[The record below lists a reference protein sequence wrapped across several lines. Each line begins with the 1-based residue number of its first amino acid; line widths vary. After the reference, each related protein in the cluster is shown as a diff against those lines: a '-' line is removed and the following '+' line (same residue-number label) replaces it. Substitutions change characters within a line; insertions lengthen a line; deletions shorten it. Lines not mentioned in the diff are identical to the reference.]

1 LRATKRRFVS
11 FKWPRRPAVGTLRF
25 PTDEESMSKSISPL
39 QLGIVWQRL
48 TGLMDEVAQTFVRT
62 SFSVVVR
69 ENWDLACSL
78 MDPDG
83 RVFAQSSRSIPSF
96 LGTMPRTL
104 TAILQRHPKHTLEPG
119 DVLISN
125 DPWLGTGHL
134 NDITMVRPIFRG
146 TELVAFV
153 GSTFHTVDI
162 GGAQSPFAKDAF
174 EEGLC
179 IPALKIVRRGEENGD
194 VVAFLAENLRE
205 PQETLGD
212 IRAQFAAY
220 ELAQAKLLR
229 LLREEGIADLRLV
242 TDQILARSEN
252 SMRRALAAVPDGE
265 FTNEVTADG
274 FDHPLTVRCTIRKQG
289 EQIVVDYAGTSAQI
303 DRPVNSVMNFTF
315 AYSAY
320 AIKCALDPTAPN
332 NDGGLRPLSIVAP
345 EGCLVNPRRPAPVWG
360 RHLSG
365 HYLPFAIFGALAQVI
380 PERIAADSGSPIW
393 NVYFKGTD
401 RRQRKFVKMFFMSG
415 GYGAR
420 GRSDGPSCLSFPTN
434 VANSPIEQFENQ
446 APMLVTEK
454 RLLADSGGAGR
465 FRGGLGQRL
474 SFRSLSPEPLTFMI
488 RHERVQH
495 PPRGFLGGLSGAAG
509 VDLVDGERVPGKTVM
524 SLRAGQ
530 TVTFETPGGGG
541 MYEPAARDRAALAR
555 DLRDGVV
562 SAAGAQRDYGW
573 SAADVAAALADTEA
587 TR

>member
-1 LRATKRRFVS
+1 MVIGALGRDTHRSPQEIR
-11 FKWPRRPAVGTLRF
+11 
-25 PTDEESMSKSISPL
+25 MSNTISPL
-39 QLGIVWQRL
+39 QLGILWQRL

-78 MDPDG
+78 MDADG

-104 TAILQRHPKHTLEPG
+104 AAILARHPKHTLEPG

-134 NDITMVRPIFRG
+134 NDITMVRPIFREG
-146 TELVAFV
+146 ALVAFV

-162 GGAQSPFAKDAF
+162 GGAPSPFAKDAF

-179 IPALKIVRRGEENGD
+179 IPALKIMRRGEENPD

-229 LLREEGIADLRLV
+229 MLHEEGVDDLRTV

-252 SMRRALAAVPDGE
+252 SMRRQLEAIPDGE
-265 FTNEVTADG
+265 FHNEVTADG
-274 FDHPLTVRCTIRKQG
+274 FDVPLTIRCMIRKHG
-289 EQIVVDYAGTSAQI
+289 AQILVDYSGTDAQV
-303 DRPVNSVMNFTF
+303 DKPVNSVMNFTF

-320 AIKCALDPTAPN
+320 AIKCAFDPGAPN
-332 NDGGLRPLSIVAP
+332 NDGGLRPLTIVAP

-365 HYLPFAIFGALAQVI
+365 HYLPFAIFGALSQVI
-380 PERIAADSGSPIW
+380 PDRIAADSGSPIW

-401 RRQRKFVKMFFMSG
+401 RSQRKFVKMFFMSG

-420 GRSDGPSCLSFPTN
+420 AASDGPSCLSFPTN

-446 APMLVTEK
+446 APMRVTEK
-454 RLLADSGGAGR
+454 RLLTDSGGAGR

-474 SFRSLSPEPLTFMI
+474 SFESLSPEPLTFMI
-488 RHERVQH
+488 RHERVKF
-495 PPRGFLGGLSGAAG
+495 PPRGFLGGLAGAPGA
-509 VDLVDGERVPGKTVM
+509 DLVQGERIPAKTVM
-524 SLRAGQ
+524 SLKTGEI
-530 TVTFETPGGGG
+530 VTFETPGGGG
-541 MYEPAARDRAALAR
+541 MYAPAERDRASLAR

-562 SAAGAQRDYGW
+562 SPASARRDYGL
-573 SAADVAAALADTEA
+573 SEEEVKTALAEVAAK
-587 TR
+587 

>member
-1 LRATKRRFVS
+1 
-11 FKWPRRPAVGTLRF
+11 
-25 PTDEESMSKSISPL
+25 MSKTISPL
-39 QLGIVWQRL
+39 QLGIVWQRMA
-48 TGLMDEVAQTFVRT
+48 GLMDEVAQTFVRT

-78 MDPDG
+78 MDADG

-104 TAILQRHPKHTLEPG
+104 AAILARHPKHTLEPG

-134 NDITMVRPIFRG
+134 NDITMVRPIFREG
-146 TELVAFV
+146 TLVAFV

-162 GGAQSPFAKDAF
+162 GGAPSPFAKDAF

-194 VVAFLAENLRE
+194 VFAFLTENLRE

-229 LLREEGIADLRLV
+229 MLKEEDIDDLRTV
-242 TDQILARSEN
+242 TDQILVRSEN
-252 SMRRALAAVPDGE
+252 SMRRALAAIPDGE
-265 FTNEVTADG
+265 FHNEVTADG
-274 FDHPLTVRCTIRKQG
+274 FDVPLTIRCMIRKHG
-289 EQIVVDYAGTSAQI
+289 DKILVDYSGTDAQV
-303 DRPVNSVMNFTF
+303 DKPVNSVMNFTF

-320 AIKCALDPTAPN
+320 AIKCAFDPTAPN
-332 NDGGLRPLSIVAP
+332 NDGGLRPLTIVAP
-345 EGCLVNPRRPAPVWG
+345 EGCLVNPTRPAPVWG

-365 HYLPFAIFGALAQVI
+365 HYLPFAIFGALSQVI

-401 RRQRKFVKMFFMSG
+401 RFQRKFVKMFFMSG

-420 GRSDGPSCLSFPTN
+420 AASDGPSCLSFPTN

-446 APMLVTEK
+446 APILVTEK
-454 RLLADSGGAGR
+454 RLRPDSGGAGR

-474 SFRSLSPEPLTFMI
+474 SFRSLSPDPLTFMI
-488 RHERVQH
+488 RHERVKFA
-495 PPRGFLGGLSGAAG
+495 PRGFLGGLPGATGA
-509 VDLVDGERVPGKTVM
+509 DLVQGERIPAKTVM
-524 SLRAGQ
+524 SLKTGEV
-530 TVTFETPGGGG
+530 VTFETPGGGG
-541 MYEPAARDRAALAR
+541 MYAPAERDRQALAR
-555 DLRDGVV
+555 DLRDGIV
-562 SAAGAQRDYGW
+562 SPGRARSDYGL
-573 SAADVAAALADTEA
+573 SDEEVRTALAEVAA
-587 TR
+587 R

>member
-1 LRATKRRFVS
+1 MTNR
-11 FKWPRRPAVGTLRF
+11 
-25 PTDEESMSKSISPL
+25 ISAI

-78 MDPDG
+78 MDADG

-104 TAILQRHPKHTLEPG
+104 AAILQRHPKHTLEPG

-146 TELVAFV
+146 RDLIAFV

-162 GGAQSPFAKDAF
+162 GGAPSPFAKDAF

-179 IPALKIVRRGEENGD
+179 IPALKIVRRGEENTD
-194 VVAFLAENLRE
+194 IIAFLAENLRE
-205 PQETLGD
+205 PKETLGD

-220 ELAQAKLLR
+220 ELAQAKLLGM
-229 LLREEGIADLRLV
+229 LDDEGIEDLKLV
-242 TDQILARSEN
+242 TDQILARSER
-252 SMRRALAAVPDGE
+252 SMRAMLEQVPDGE
-265 FTNEVTADG
+265 CSDEVTADG
-274 FDHPLTVRCTIRKQG
+274 FEHPLTIRCTIRKLG
-289 EQIVVDYAGTSAQI
+289 SEITVDYAGTVAQI
-303 DRPVNSVMNFTF
+303 DKPVNSVMNFTF

-320 AIKCALDPTAPN
+320 AIKCAFDPTAPN
-332 NDGGLRPLSIVAP
+332 NDGGLRPLTILAP

-365 HYLPFAIFGALAQVI
+365 HYLPFAIFGALSKMI
-380 PERIAADSGSPIW
+380 PERILADSGSPIW

-401 RRQRKFVKMFFMSG
+401 RARRKFVKMFFMSG

-420 GRSDGPSCLSFPTN
+420 TGSDGPSCMGFPTN

-446 APMLVTEK
+446 VPMLVTEK
-454 RLLADSGGAGR
+454 RLLTDSGGAGK

-474 SFRSLSPEPLTFMI
+474 SFRSLSPDPLTFLI
-488 RHERVQH
+488 RHERVKNA
-495 PPRGFLGGLSGAAG
+495 PRGFLGGLAGAPG
-509 VDLVDGERVPGKTVM
+509 VDRVDGERIAAKTVM
-524 SLRAGQ
+524 TIASGQ
-530 TVTFETPGGGG
+530 TVTFDTPGGGG
-541 MYEPAARDRAALAR
+541 MYPAAGRDREAV
-555 DLRDGVV
+555 LRDIRDEVV
-562 SAAGAQRDYGW
+562 SAAAACRDYGLTD
-573 SAADVAAALADTEA
+573 SEAAAA
-587 TR
+587 TAAANNGVQV